1 MLSPLEARQFHG
13 IKAVQRLPF
22 AMENCCLP
30 PPGAT
35 STCMRDAR
43 PTPPVRLSLSL
54 IASMLVALIGLF
66 VVRCLAPASWLHANN
81 EVAGNYLQTLGTIY
95 AVLLAFVVFV
105 VWQQHNETR
114 SAVENEANELSD
126 FCRTIRALPGARRVE
141 DCIRAYSR
149 IVVEEEW
156 PAMAQGGWSTQAE
169 QTLEDM
175 WQALQA
181 VQPNRG
187 REEALFAE
195 ALARFNDLSDARSN
209 RLYCSLLRL
218 PPSLWVLLLTN
229 GGLVVGSM
237 WIFGLESFSA
247 HALMTVALAGSIA
260 FILFLVA
267 DLDNPF
273 WGSWSVGPEA
283 FRRALRQVPE
293 PESSVKSKVAC
304 EHQRG

>member
-1 MLSPLEARQFHG
+1 MTDHKPSPSASL
-13 IKAVQRLPF
+13 
-22 AMENCCLP
+22 
-30 PPGAT
+30 T
-35 STCMRDAR
+35 
-43 PTPPVRLSLSL
+43 LSL
-54 IASMLVALIGLF
+54 IASMTAALIGLWL
-66 VVRCLAPASWLHANN
+66 VRSLAPASWLRANN

-114 SAVENEANELSD
+114 SAVESEANELLD
-126 FCRTIRALPGARRVE
+126 FCRIIQALPGTRPVL
-141 DCIRAYSR
+141 DSIRKYGK
-149 IVVEEEW
+149 IVVDEEW
-156 PAMAQGGWSTQAE
+156 LAMARGRWSSEAGRA
-169 QTLEDM
+169 LEEI

-181 VQPNRG
+181 VEPRTR
-187 REEALFAE
+187 REETLYAQ
-195 ALARFNDLSDARSN
+195 ALAGFADLSDARSH

-247 HALMTVALAGSIA
+247 HALMTVTLAGSIA

-273 WGSWSVGPEA
+273 WGSWRIRPEV
-283 FRRALRQVPE
+283 FQRALGNGSAQG
-293 PESSVKSKVAC
+293 SS
-304 EHQRG
+304 GD

>member
-1 MLSPLEARQFHG
+1 MVGTKQS
-13 IKAVQRLPF
+13 PF
-22 AMENCCLP
+22 ARLI
-30 PPGAT
+30 
-35 STCMRDAR
+35 
-43 PTPPVRLSLSL
+43 LSLV
-54 IASMLVALIGLF
+54 ASMVVSLVGLTL
-66 VVRCLAPASWLHANN
+66 VRCVAPAAWLHANN

-105 VWQQHNETR
+105 VWQQHNEAR
-114 SAVENEANELSD
+114 GAVEKEANELAD
-126 FCRTIRALPGARRVE
+126 FYRIIQAMPGTQRVQDCIQAYGRVVMDEEWTEMARGLWSERAEQVLEEIWRALKEVE
-141 DCIRAYSR
+141 PS
-149 IVVEEEW
+149 
-156 PAMAQGGWSTQAE
+156 
-169 QTLEDM
+169 
-175 WQALQA
+175 
-181 VQPNRG
+181 RG

-195 ALARFNDLSDARSN
+195 ALARFNDLSDARSD

-273 WGSWSVGPEA
+273 WGSWRVEPDA
-283 FRRALRQVPE
+283 FRRALGDGRI
-293 PESSVKSKVAC
+293 
-304 EHQRG
+304 G